1 MKLSF
6 NNITVAFLI
15 VVLLAYSFKTVT
27 VIADFA
33 LHQDQIAKTLC
44 EQKDV
49 IEQTCNG
56 KCQLVI
62 ALKSDLDLEQNQT
75 PLEQTEK
82 RFVSFNYLQPV
93 NKTNLANTH
102 QLVSKPNFH
111 INTNPVISMN
121 YAIIIPPPKHV

>member
-56 KCQLVI
+56 KCQLVK
-62 ALKSDLDLEQNQT
+62 ALKTDLEQSQA
-75 PLEQTEK
+75 PLEQIEK
-82 RFVSFNYLQPV
+82 RFISYNYLQPV
-93 NKTNLANTH
+93 NNMGLQNSFK
-102 QLVSKPNFH
+102 LVSKIDFH
-111 INTNPVISMN
+111 ISIDPIIKMN
-121 YAIIIPPPKHV
+121 YSIIIPPPKQV